1 MFVAREGK
9 YMKKHISLI
18 TLICLLLGVAAG
30 LIFKESVESIAFIGT
45 YYISLLKIMI
55 GPVIFTSIS
64 YTIYK
69 TRLNKD
75 KLVLKSVV
83 TFAIMYTVTFLI
95 TSLLVK
101 LINPAKGFIVEEIEW
116 TGTTTNFNIKD
127 ILINLI
133 PKSFSD
139 LFLNPKVFAIIVIA
153 YLFGKLIRSEKV
165 FDVINKIKEFLFKIL
180 EIIMYITPLAAFSL
194 IANTTVKFGPI
205 LLGVGLKY
213 ILTAYFCSIICVIL
227 VMILPV
233 KLIGKVKINDYIQKV
248 SRIWAMTISTCSS
261 AATLPYTVKTC
272 KEDFGVKEEITDV
285 VVPLGCTIHMCGG
298 AVSFALLGFFC
309 ASMYGVEINF
319 LTFIIML
326 ISSLLINM
334 AAPGIPN
341 GGVVIG
347 ASYLELLGIPLGF
360 IGFYSGIYKLLD
372 MCYTTLNVTGDIS
385 ANIVINE
392 LEKK

>member
-1 MFVAREGK
+1 
-9 YMKKHISLI
+9 MKKHISLI

-165 FDVINKIKEFLFKIL
+165 FDVINKIKEYLFKIL

-309 ASMYGVEINF
+309 AFMYGVEINF